1 MGSVFTKLLLNI
13 NRAILKR
20 SFCTDLYSASIAGRV
35 ATGPR
40 AGKRIVRIGDEMDFE
55 AALRRTLRVRTH
67 QGLPLTKLV
76 FVAFVFYD
84 RRMEF
89 FAVPLVL
96 ILNLSDWQSNSN
108 QKFQTEDVLH
118 EFKMVIER
126 VYLTTILFCILR
138 QYKIRDA
145 NSVYAAF

>member
-1 MGSVFTKLLLNI
+1 
-13 NRAILKR
+13 
-20 SFCTDLYSASIAGRV
+20 
-35 ATGPR
+35 
-40 AGKRIVRIGDEMDFE
+40 MDFE